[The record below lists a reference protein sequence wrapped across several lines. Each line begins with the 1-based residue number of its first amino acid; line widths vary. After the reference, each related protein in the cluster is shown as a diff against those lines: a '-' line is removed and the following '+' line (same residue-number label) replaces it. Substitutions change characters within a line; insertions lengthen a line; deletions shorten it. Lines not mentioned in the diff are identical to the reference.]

1 MNVNRWVDDKIA
13 AMDAVGW
20 RPNAA
25 RALARLRE
33 MERLRRR
40 RRRAGFV
47 AGSVAALAAGVALL
61 LVSAPQA
68 CAEPNG
74 CGDHARNAVFTKR
87 TVSPEERIAP
97 PVSKEPRVVLP
108 PQAQAK
114 EPKVIPA
121 PPTPQLF
128 AQAAKPEP
136 LPRKF
141 ATPAPVSNFKE
152 QGSPSATVTLEIYTD
167 YECPSCAMLYREFMP
182 KLVAEY
188 VRTSKVKVL
197 HRDFPLPQHP
207 YAKLAARYANA
218 AGRLGFYD
226 AAVEQIFKTQEQWN
240 GSGNVDAQLVAV
252 FPPGVM
258 QKVREMVKSDST
270 LDATVE
276 ADLSMVRSDQVNQT
290 PSIVVVAKGRRQGLA
305 GVPNWDLFK
314 SYLDKLLEP

>member
-1 MNVNRWVDDKIA
+1 MNVNRWVDDRMA
-13 AMDAVGW
+13 ALDVAGW

-47 AGSVAALAAGVALL
+47 AGSVAALAASVALL

-74 CGDHARNAVFTKR
+74 CLDHASSAVFTKR
-87 TVSPEERIAP
+87 TVSPEERVAP
-97 PVSKEPRVVLP
+97 PPSKEPRVVLP
-108 PQAQAK
+108 SQPQAK

-121 PPTPQLF
+121 PPAPQLF

-136 LPRKF
+136 LPHNPR
-141 ATPAPVSNFKE
+141 AVSNFKE
-152 QGSPSATVTLEIYTD
+152 QGSPSAAVTLEIYTD
-167 YECPSCAMLYREFMP
+167 YECPSCAMLYRDFMP
-182 KLVAEY
+182 KLMAEY
-188 VRTSKVKVL
+188 VRTGKVKVL

-218 AGRLGFYD
+218 AGRLGYYD

-240 GSGNVDAQLVAV
+240 SSGNVDAQLVAV
-252 FPPGVM
+252 LPPGVM
-258 QKVREMVKSDST
+258 QKVREMVKSDSA
-270 LDATVE
+270 LDDTVE
-276 ADLSMVRSDQVNQT
+276 ADLAMVRSDKVNQT
-290 PSIVVVAKGRRQGLA
+290 PSIVVVAKGRRQGMA